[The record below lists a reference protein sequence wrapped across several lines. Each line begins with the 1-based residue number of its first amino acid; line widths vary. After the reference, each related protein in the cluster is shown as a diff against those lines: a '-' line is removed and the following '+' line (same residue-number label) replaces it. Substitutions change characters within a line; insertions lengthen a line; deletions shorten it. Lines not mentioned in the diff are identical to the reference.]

1 MPLFVTQYNKN
12 IDMEFTAKQ
21 IAAFLQG
28 EVEGNPDVK
37 VNNFA
42 KIEEGKPKTLTFL
55 SNPKYTHY
63 IYETQADIVLVNA
76 DFKPDKGVKATLIR
90 VADAYE
96 ALAKLLELV
105 EKSKPSKTGVEPMS
119 YIAQSAKIGNN
130 VYVAGFAYVSDNAV
144 VGDNSKVYPH
154 VFIGDNVTIG
164 NNVILHSGAKIY
176 ADCKIGDNSIIHSG
190 AVIGSD
196 GFGFAPQADGS
207 YHKIPQ
213 MGNVVIESNVEVGA
227 NTVIDRAV
235 MDSTIIHEGVKLDNL
250 IQIAHNVEIGKNTVM
265 ASQSGVSGSTKIG
278 EKCVFGGQVGL
289 AGHLKIG
296 DNVKLGAQSGIM
308 KNLKEGSELIGS
320 PAIPIRDWYKS
331 SVIFSK
337 LPDMYRELG
346 QLKKE
351 MSELKEEK
359 SK

>member
-1 MPLFVTQYNKN
+1 
-12 IDMEFTAKQ
+12 MEFTAKQ
-21 IAAFLQG
+21 IADFLQG

-76 DFKPDKGVKATLIR
+76 DFIAEKEVKATLVR
-90 VADAYE
+90 VDNAYE

-105 EKSKPSKTGVEPMS
+105 DKSKPAKVGIEPMS
-119 YIAQSAKIGNN
+119 YVADNAKIGEE
-130 VYVAGFAYVSDNAV
+130 VYIAGFAYISDNAA
-144 VGDNSKVYPH
+144 VGDYSKIYPH
-154 VFIGDNVTIG
+154 VFIGDNVEIG
-164 NNVILHSGAKIY
+164 NNVTLYSGVKIY

-213 MGNVVIESNVEVGA
+213 MGNVVIKSNVEIGA

-235 MDSTIIHEGVKLDNL
+235 MDSTVIHEGVKLDNL
-250 IQIAHNVEIGKNTVM
+250 VQIAHNVEVGKHTVI
-265 ASQSGVSGSTKIG
+265 AAQSGIAGSTKVG
-278 EKCVFGGQVGL
+278 ERCVFGGQIGL

-296 DNVKLGAQSGIM
+296 NDVKIGAQSGIG
-308 KNLKEGSELIGS
+308 KNQKDGSEVIGS
-320 PAIPIRDWYKS
+320 PAIAIKDWYKS
-331 SVIFSK
+331 SFIFGK
-337 LPDMYRELG
+337 LPEMYRDIG

-351 MSELKEEK
+351 TSKLKDQNNK
-359 SK
+359 

>member
-1 MPLFVTQYNKN
+1 
-12 IDMEFTAKQ
+12 MEFTAKQ
-21 IAAFLQG
+21 IADFLQG

-42 KIEEGKPKTLTFL
+42 KIEEGKPGTLAFL

-63 IYETQADIVLVNA
+63 IYDTKADIVLVNA
-76 DFKPDKGVKATLIR
+76 DFKAEKEIKATLIR
-90 VADAYE
+90 VANSYE

-105 EKSKPSKTGVEPMS
+105 EKSKPSKVGIEPMS
-119 YIAQSAKIGNN
+119 YVAPSAKMGKE
-130 VYVAGFAYVSDNAV
+130 VYVAGFAYVGENVV
-144 VGDNSKVYPH
+144 VGDNSKVFPH
-154 VFIGDNVTIG
+154 VFIGENVVIG
-164 NNVILHSGAKIY
+164 NNVTLYSGVKIY
-176 ADCKIGDNSIIHSG
+176 AGCKIGDNSIIHAG

-213 MGNVVIESNVEVGA
+213 MGNVVIEKNVEIGA

-235 MDSTIIHEGVKLDNL
+235 MDSTIIREGVKLDNL
-250 IQIAHNVEIGKNTVM
+250 IQIAHNVEIGKHTVI

-278 EKCVFGGQVGL
+278 KNCVFGGQVGL
-289 AGHLKIG
+289 AGHLMVG
-296 DNVKLGAQSGIM
+296 NNVKLGAQSGIM
-308 KNLKEGSELIGS
+308 KNLKENSELIGS

-331 SVIFSK
+331 SVIFGK
-337 LPDMYRELG
+337 LPEMYREIA

-351 MSELKEEK
+351 INELKDEN

>member
-1 MPLFVTQYNKN
+1 
-12 IDMEFTAKQ
+12 MEFTAKQ
-21 IAAFLQG
+21 IADFLQG
-28 EVEGNPDVK
+28 EIEGNPNVK

-42 KIEEGKPKTLTFL
+42 KIEEGKPGTLSFL

-63 IYETQADIVLVNA
+63 IYNTQADIVLVNA
-76 DFKPDKGVKATLIR
+76 DFKAEKEIKATLIR
-90 VADAYE
+90 VANSYE

-105 EKSKPSKTGVEPMS
+105 EKSKPTKVGIEPMS
-119 YIAQSAKIGNN
+119 YVASSAKIGKE
-130 VYVAGFAYVSDNAV
+130 VYIAGFAYVGENVV
-144 VGDNSKVYPH
+144 VGDNSKIFPH
-154 VFIGDNVTIG
+154 VFIGENVVIG
-164 NNVILHSGAKIY
+164 NNVTLYSGVKIY
-176 ADCKIGDNSIIHSG
+176 AGCKIGDNSIIHAG

-213 MGNVVIESNVEVGA
+213 MGNVVIEKNVEIGA

-235 MDSTIIHEGVKLDNL
+235 MDSTIIREGVKLDNL
-250 IQIAHNVEIGKNTVM
+250 IQIAHNVEIGKHTVI

-278 EKCVFGGQVGL
+278 KNCVFGGQVGL
-289 AGHLKIG
+289 AGHLKVG
-296 DNVKLGAQSGIM
+296 NNVKLGAQSGIM
-308 KNLKEGSELIGS
+308 KNLKENSELIGS

-331 SVIFSK
+331 SVIFGK
-337 LPDMYRELG
+337 LPEMYREIA

-351 MSELKEEK
+351 INELKDEN

>member
-1 MPLFVTQYNKN
+1 
-12 IDMEFTAKQ
+12 MEFTAKQ
-21 IAAFLQG
+21 IADFLQG

-42 KIEEGKPKTLTFL
+42 KIEEGKPGTLAFL

-63 IYETQADIVLVNA
+63 IYDTKADIVLVNA
-76 DFKPDKGVKATLIR
+76 DFKAEKEIKATLIR
-90 VADAYE
+90 VANSYE

-105 EKSKPSKTGVEPMS
+105 EKSKPTKVGIEPMS
-119 YIAQSAKIGNN
+119 YVASSAKIGKE
-130 VYVAGFAYVSDNAV
+130 VYVAGFAYVGENVV
-144 VGDNSKVYPH
+144 VGDNSKVFPH
-154 VFIGDNVTIG
+154 VFIGENVVIG
-164 NNVILHSGAKIY
+164 NNVTLYSGVKIY
-176 ADCKIGDNSIIHSG
+176 AGCKIGDNSIIHAG

-196 GFGFAPQADGS
+196 GFGFAPQADSS

-213 MGNVVIESNVEVGA
+213 MGNVVIEKNVEIGA

-235 MDSTIIHEGVKLDNL
+235 MDSTIIREGVKLDNL
-250 IQIAHNVEIGKNTVM
+250 IQIAHNVEIGKHTVI

-278 EKCVFGGQVGL
+278 KNCVFGGQVGL
-289 AGHLKIG
+289 AGHLKVG
-296 DNVKLGAQSGIM
+296 NNVKLGAQSGIM
-308 KNLKEGSELIGS
+308 KNLKENSELIGS

-331 SVIFSK
+331 SVIFGK
-337 LPDMYRELG
+337 LPEMYREIA

-351 MSELKEEK
+351 INELKDEN

>member
-1 MPLFVTQYNKN
+1 
-12 IDMEFTAKQ
+12 MEFTAKQ
-21 IAAFLQG
+21 IADFLQG

-42 KIEEGKPKTLTFL
+42 KIEDGKPQTLTFL

-63 IYETQADIVLVNA
+63 IYDTQADIVLVNA
-76 DFKPDKGVKATLIR
+76 DFKAEKEVKATLIR
-90 VADAYE
+90 VANAYE

-105 EKSKPSKTGVEPMS
+105 DKSKPTKVGIEPMS
-119 YIAQSAKIGNN
+119 YVSESAKIGNE
-130 VYVAGFAYVSDNAV
+130 VYIAGFAYISDNAV
-144 VGDNSKVYPH
+144 VGHNSKIYPH
-154 VFIGDNVTIG
+154 VFIGENVSIGSNVT
-164 NNVILHSGAKIY
+164 LYSGVKIY
-176 ADCKIGDNSIIHSG
+176 ADCEVGDNSIIHSG

-213 MGNVVIESNVEVGA
+213 MGNVVIESNVEIGA

-235 MDSTIIHEGVKLDNL
+235 MDSTIIREGVKLDNL
-250 IQIAHNVEIGKNTVM
+250 IQIAHNVEIGKHTVI
-265 ASQSGVSGSTKIG
+265 ASQSGVSGSTKVG
-278 EKCVFGGQVGL
+278 ENCVFGGQVGL

-296 DNVKLGAQSGIM
+296 NEVKIGAQSGIG
-308 KNLKEGSELIGS
+308 KSQKDGSEIIGT

-331 SVIFSK
+331 SVIFAR
-337 LPDMYRELG
+337 LPEMYREIA

-351 MSELKEEK
+351 INELKDEN

>member
-1 MPLFVTQYNKN
+1 
-12 IDMEFTAKQ
+12 MEFTAKQ
-21 IAAFLQG
+21 IADFLQG

-42 KIEEGKPKTLTFL
+42 KIEEGKPGTLAFL

-63 IYETQADIVLVNA
+63 IYDTKADIVLVNA
-76 DFKPDKGVKATLIR
+76 DFKAGKEIKATLIR
-90 VADAYE
+90 VANSYE

-105 EKSKPSKTGVEPMS
+105 EKSKPSKVGIEPMS
-119 YIAQSAKIGNN
+119 YVAPSAKMGKE
-130 VYVAGFAYVSDNAV
+130 VYVAGFAYVGENVV
-144 VGDNSKVYPH
+144 VGDNSKVFPH
-154 VFIGDNVTIG
+154 VFIGENVVIG
-164 NNVILHSGAKIY
+164 NNVTLYSGVKIY
-176 ADCKIGDNSIIHSG
+176 AGCKIGDNSIIHAG

-213 MGNVVIESNVEVGA
+213 MGNVVIEKNVEIGA

-235 MDSTIIHEGVKLDNL
+235 MDSTIIREGVKLDNL
-250 IQIAHNVEIGKNTVM
+250 IQIAHNVEIGKHTVI

-278 EKCVFGGQVGL
+278 KNCVFGGQVGL
-289 AGHLKIG
+289 AGHLKVG
-296 DNVKLGAQSGIM
+296 NNVKLGAQSGIM
-308 KNLKEGSELIGS
+308 KNLKENSELIGS

-331 SVIFSK
+331 SVIFGK
-337 LPDMYRELG
+337 LPEMYREIA

-351 MSELKEEK
+351 INELKDEN

>member
-1 MPLFVTQYNKN
+1 
-12 IDMEFTAKQ
+12 MEFTAKQ
-21 IAAFLQG
+21 IADFLQG
-28 EVEGNPDVK
+28 EIEGNPNVK

-42 KIEEGKPKTLTFL
+42 KIEEGKPGTLSFL

-63 IYETQADIVLVNA
+63 IYNTQADIVLVNA
-76 DFKPDKGVKATLIR
+76 DFKAEKEIKATLIR
-90 VADAYE
+90 VANSYE

-105 EKSKPSKTGVEPMS
+105 EKSKPAKVGIEPMS
-119 YIAQSAKIGNN
+119 YVASSAKIGKE
-130 VYVAGFAYVSDNAV
+130 VYIAGFAYVSENAI
-144 VGDNSKVYPH
+144 VGNNSKVFPH
-154 VFIGDNVTIG
+154 VFVGENVIIG
-164 NNVILHSGAKIY
+164 NNVTLYSGAKIY
-176 ADCKIGDNSIIHSG
+176 AGCKIGDNSIIHAG

-213 MGNVVIESNVEVGA
+213 MGNVVIENNVEIGA

-235 MDSTIIHEGVKLDNL
+235 MDSTIIKEGVKLDNL

-278 EKCVFGGQVGL
+278 ENCVFGGQVGL

-296 DNVKLGAQSGIM
+296 NNVKLGAQSGIM

-331 SVIFSK
+331 SVIFGK
-337 LPDMYRELG
+337 LPQMYREIA

-351 MSELKEEK
+351 INELKDK
-359 SK
+359 NSK

>member
-1 MPLFVTQYNKN
+1 
-12 IDMEFTAKQ
+12 MEFTAKQ
-21 IAAFLQG
+21 IADFLQG

-42 KIEEGKPKTLTFL
+42 KIEEGKPGTLAFL

-63 IYETQADIVLVNA
+63 IYDTKADIVLVNA
-76 DFKPDKGVKATLIR
+76 DFKAEKEIKATLIR
-90 VADAYE
+90 VANSYE

-105 EKSKPSKTGVEPMS
+105 EKSKPSKVGIEPMS
-119 YIAQSAKIGNN
+119 YVAPSAKMGKE
-130 VYVAGFAYVSDNAV
+130 VYVAGFAYVGENVV
-144 VGDNSKVYPH
+144 VGDNSKVFPH
-154 VFIGDNVTIG
+154 VFIGEDVVIG
-164 NNVILHSGAKIY
+164 NNVTLYSGVKIY
-176 ADCKIGDNSIIHSG
+176 AGCKIGDNSIIHAG

-213 MGNVVIESNVEVGA
+213 MGNVVIEKNVEIGA

-235 MDSTIIHEGVKLDNL
+235 MDSTIIREGVKLDNL
-250 IQIAHNVEIGKNTVM
+250 IQIAHNVEIGKHTVI

-278 EKCVFGGQVGL
+278 KNCVFGGQVGL
-289 AGHLKIG
+289 AGHLKVG
-296 DNVKLGAQSGIM
+296 NNVKLGAQSGIM
-308 KNLKEGSELIGS
+308 KNLKENSELIGS

-331 SVIFSK
+331 SVIFGK
-337 LPDMYRELG
+337 LPEMYREIA

-351 MSELKEEK
+351 INELKDEN

>member
-1 MPLFVTQYNKN
+1 
-12 IDMEFTAKQ
+12 MEFTAKQ
-21 IAAFLQG
+21 IADFLQG
-28 EVEGNPDVK
+28 EIEGNPNVK

-42 KIEEGKPKTLTFL
+42 KIEEGKPGTLSFL

-63 IYETQADIVLVNA
+63 IYNTQADIVLVNA
-76 DFKPDKGVKATLIR
+76 DFKAEKEIKATLIR
-90 VADAYE
+90 VANSYE

-105 EKSKPSKTGVEPMS
+105 EKSKPTKVGIEPMS
-119 YIAQSAKIGNN
+119 YVASSAKIGKE
-130 VYVAGFAYVSDNAV
+130 VYIAGFAYVGENVV
-144 VGDNSKVYPH
+144 VGDNSKIFPH
-154 VFIGDNVTIG
+154 VFIGENVVIG
-164 NNVILHSGAKIY
+164 NNVTLYSGVKIY
-176 ADCKIGDNSIIHSG
+176 AGCKIGDNSIIHAG

-213 MGNVVIESNVEVGA
+213 MGNVVIEKNVEIGA

-235 MDSTIIHEGVKLDNL
+235 MDSTIIREGVKLDNL
-250 IQIAHNVEIGKNTVM
+250 IQIAHNVEIGKHTVI

-278 EKCVFGGQVGL
+278 KNCVFGGQVGL
-289 AGHLKIG
+289 AGHLKVG
-296 DNVKLGAQSGIM
+296 NNVKLGAQSGIM
-308 KNLKEGSELIGS
+308 KNLKANSELIGS

-331 SVIFSK
+331 SVIFGK
-337 LPDMYRELG
+337 LPEMYREIA

-351 MSELKEEK
+351 INELKDEN

>member
-1 MPLFVTQYNKN
+1 
-12 IDMEFTAKQ
+12 MEFSAKQ
-21 IAAFLQG
+21 IADFLQG
-28 EVEGNPDVK
+28 EIVGNPDVK

-42 KIEEGKPKTLTFL
+42 KIEEGQPKTLTFL
-55 SNPKYTHY
+55 SNPKYTQY

-76 DFKPDKGVKATLIR
+76 DFKPEREIKATLIR
-90 VADAYE
+90 VADAYG

-105 EKSKPSKTGVEPMS
+105 ENTKSSKVGIEPMS
-119 YIAQSAKIGNN
+119 YVALSAQVGKE
-130 VYVAGFAYVSDNAV
+130 VYIAGFAYVSEKAV
-144 VGDNSKVYPH
+144 IGDRCKIYPH

-164 NNVILHSGAKIY
+164 TNVTLFSGVKIY
-176 ADCKIGDNSIIHSG
+176 ADCKIGDNSIIHAG

-196 GFGFAPQADGS
+196 GFGFAPQPDGS

-213 MGNVVIESNVEVGA
+213 IGNVIIENNVEVGA

-235 MDSTIIHEGVKLDNL
+235 MGSTIIHEGVKLDNL
-250 IQIAHNVEIGKNTVM
+250 IQIAHNVEIGKHS
-265 ASQSGVSGSTKIG
+265 AIAAQAGISGSTKIG

-308 KNLKEGSELIGS
+308 KNLKDGAEIIGS

-331 SVIFSK
+331 SVIFGK
-337 LPDMYRELG
+337 LPEMYQQLG

-351 MSELKEEK
+351 INDLKEEK
-359 SK
+359 TK